1 MHAAAGRVRR
11 SPAHRMAR
19 RKKKE
24 TGERVASRRVEQ
36 IDTRGLVLWPRAGE
50 TGSSAGGEGTGQC
63 PRWSH
68 AGAGAWRVVVGG
80 ELRAPCRALGRFQ
93 FWRGSQRLA
102 ASCSVSLASIG
113 CAGPANGTSRAIPSS
128 GLLAVGSPA
137 RWAGCG
143 LRASRPQPTRAS
155 PGDLRTSPLI
165 GPPAPAMLACRS
177 FLALPCTCLCSQGR
191 SPEPSCRFQAPER
204 VSPTST
210 FPNSDCCAASPLYSL
225 HSRPLI
231 SPINARRCC
240 AKHPLT
246 RLAAHLLVRS
256 CVDRAFRHRCFASAP
271 QASPPLPHRR
281 RTGTTGSPCP
291 STSFLTSPPAPSRLR
306 FPRSRPALLTA
317 NSLPVSTSSCSAA
330 VIAISHNTVPAGP
343 SPSPER
349 SHSEKLN
356 AISRVKALVRYI
368 PA

>member
-1 MHAAAGRVRR
+1 MPIPGPGARLAHIDVPQLRLLCRLSSPFSPFCPF
-11 SPAHRMAR
+11 SPAH
-19 RKKKE
+19 
-24 TGERVASRRVEQ
+24 
-36 IDTRGLVLWPRAGE
+36 I
-50 TGSSAGGEGTGQC
+50 
-63 PRWSH
+63 SH
-68 AGAGAWRVVVGG
+68 KR
-80 ELRAPCRALGRFQ
+80 P
-93 FWRGSQRLA
+93 
-102 ASCSVSLASIG
+102 
-113 CAGPANGTSRAIPSS
+113 P
-128 GLLAVGSPA
+128 LLCQLS
-137 RWAGCG
+137 
-143 LRASRPQPTRAS
+143 
-155 PGDLRTSPLI
+155 
-165 GPPAPAMLACRS
+165 
-177 FLALPCTCLCSQGR
+177 TC
-191 SPEPSCRFQAPER
+191 
-204 VSPTST
+204 
-210 FPNSDCCAASPLYSL
+210 
-225 HSRPLI
+225 
-231 SPINARRCC
+231 
-240 AKHPLT
+240 T